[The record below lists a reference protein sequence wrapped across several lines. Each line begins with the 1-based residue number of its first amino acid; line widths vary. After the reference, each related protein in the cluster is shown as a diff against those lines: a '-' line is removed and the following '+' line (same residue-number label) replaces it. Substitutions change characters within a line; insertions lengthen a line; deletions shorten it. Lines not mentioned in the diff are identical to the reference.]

1 MKEKMTGKD
10 AKIRELESKLLV
22 QHLGCDMEI
31 QTLKSRI
38 VDLEK
43 ELKGP
48 APAMS
53 AIPVLPNKTKLREK
67 EQEKEIHNLKCEL
80 TEVKNQ
86 LKHTREK
93 LEVKEE
99 CESTKYKKNV
109 EMLNKL
115 MAEKNVLLENLKKV
129 SQRVK
134 KLEKK
139 SQ

>member
-1 MKEKMTGKD
+1 MARKD
-10 AKIRELESKLLV
+10 AKIRELESKLLEGRKV

-38 VDLEK
+38 ADLEK

-48 APAMS
+48 AAAMS
-53 AIPVLPNKTKLREK
+53 VFLVLPNKTKLRAK
-67 EQEKEIHNLKCEL
+67 EQEKEIHNLKHEL

-86 LKHTREK
+86 LKHTRDK

-99 CESTKYKKNV
+99 QESTKYKKNV

-115 MAEKNVLLENLKKV
+115 MVEKMFCLKI
-129 SQRVK
+129 
-134 KLEKK
+134 
-139 SQ
+139 